1 MTLFRK
7 FVISG
12 FLLVL
17 FFPSLSTLAADNPVS
32 VHVIIDISGSMK
44 ANDPNNLRIPA
55 VDMLVEM
62 LPAQS
67 EAGIWTFGQWVNMLV
82 PPATVTDEW
91 RKNTKTQT
99 RTINSH
105 GLRTNIGGVLEDALY
120 KFEAN
125 SNAQQS
131 VIFLTDGMVDIADEK
146 DPQRDVKN
154 ETERKRIL
162 GSILK
167 KYQALGVKIHT
178 IALSDNADKPLLDQ
192 LASLS
197 GGMAAVANNS
207 DDLMKIFLKVFDR
220 AVPTEQVPISG
231 NSFNIDDS
239 IQEFSVLI
247 FRKEGAPSAQLTS
260 PDGITVSQIKLPD
273 NVRWYSGEQ
282 LDLVTVQKPVAGEW
296 KIIGELDP
304 DNRVT
309 VVSDVKLM
317 LDNLP
322 ENIYPEQRIDFQVY
336 LEEKNGVVS
345 QADFLRLMK
354 IDMTMRTASGRSGT
368 KTISDPANVPADGYY
383 RETIQ
388 RLKDEGEYELTVA
401 VEGKTFERMRKQ
413 VIQVRQPI
421 GFEIRKTQQNG
432 QAAYAV
438 RVIPQNPAV
447 DVKNTNVIGK
457 LKSPDDHSIIQAI
470 PLLEEGVW
478 ETVITPNNGDGDY
491 ELALNIKG
499 QFAAN
504 EEFRIKPDPIVLTFP
519 VPADFQHQF
528 LAKESAEMGPESQ
541 VAPAAEQTAVPDADV
556 APVAPAPESPVAAA
570 ETTAETE
577 SAPPSLAPDL
587 AQKLD
592 AQSTDLPPLEEESP
606 AMAWWIYL
614 VAVSIALGIAGSGFF
629 IYKRMMAKRMLPEA
643 PDPALEVPELSNV
656 SLNDGLDD
664 ETFDEDFD
672 LSDDGED
679 IAMPQREM
687 SPPAAAPASAPA
699 PSLEDEIPD
708 FDEEFDIE
716 PERDAVAE
724 SFDAAPEDAIPD
736 LDDDLAPLE
745 TPAEPE
751 PARES
756 ARTEM
761 VDESSD
767 AAIDDALASLEAEL
781 DDIDIDGLIAE
792 EENPK
797 KPS

>member
-1 MTLFRK
+1 MTGCRN

-12 FLLVL
+12 FLLCL
-17 FFPSLSTLAADNPVS
+17 FFPILSAAAADKPVS

-62 LPAQS
+62 LPVQS
-67 EAGIWTFGQWVNMLV
+67 EAGIWTFGQWINMLV
-82 PPATVTDEW
+82 PPATVTDAW
-91 RKNTKTQT
+91 RKSTKAKTS
-99 RTINSH
+99 TINSH

-131 VIFLTDGMVDIADEK
+131 VIFLTDGMVDIADDK
-146 DPQRDVKN
+146 DPQRDIKN

-162 GSILK
+162 GNILK

-231 NSFNIDDS
+231 NSFNIDSS

-260 PDGITVSQIKLPD
+260 PDGMTISPIKLPD

-282 LDLVTVQKPVAGEW
+282 LDLVTVQKPAAGEW
-296 KIIGELDP
+296 TILGELDP

-309 VVSDVKLM
+309 VVSDMKLM

-322 ENIYPEQRIDFQVY
+322 DNIYPEQRIDFQVY
-336 LEEKNGVVS
+336 LEAKDGVVS

-354 IDMTMRTASGRSGT
+354 VDMTMRTANGRSGT

-383 RETIQ
+383 HETIQ
-388 RLKDEGEYELTVA
+388 RLKQEGEYELTVA

-413 VIQVRQPI
+413 IIQVRQPI
-421 GFEIRKTQQNG
+421 GFEIRKTEQNG

-478 ETVITPNNGDGDY
+478 ETIVTPANGDGDY

-519 VPADFQHQF
+519 VPEDFQHQF
-528 LAKESAEMGPESQ
+528 LVKENAEIGPETP
-541 VAPAAEQTAVPDADV
+541 VTPVAEEVVAMPPEAPAM
-556 APVAPAPESPVAAA
+556 APAPES
-570 ETTAETE
+570 TAEPVTASE
-577 SAPPSLAPDL
+577 PEVIPPALNPDL
-587 AQKLD
+587 AKKFDEQV
-592 AQSTDLPPLEEESP
+592 P
-606 AMAWWIYL
+606 AMEAASEDEPATPWWIY
-614 VAVSIALGIAGSGFF
+614 AIAGSIALVIAGTGFF
-629 IYKRMMAKRMLPEA
+629 IYKRLMSKRMQPEET
-643 PDPALEVPELSNV
+643 PDPALDMPELSNV

-664 ETFDEDFD
+664 EAFDEDFD

-679 IAMPQREM
+679 ITMGQREA
-687 SPPAAAPASAPA
+687 PPSAPTPAPSQAAA

-716 PERDAVAE
+716 PERDAVADEFETALEDEIPELEELPPAQEPPKPASMPE
-724 SFDAAPEDAIPD
+724 SSDT
-736 LDDDLAPLE
+736 DLA
-745 TPAEPE
+745 
-751 PARES
+751 
-756 ARTEM
+756 
-761 VDESSD
+761 DDGD